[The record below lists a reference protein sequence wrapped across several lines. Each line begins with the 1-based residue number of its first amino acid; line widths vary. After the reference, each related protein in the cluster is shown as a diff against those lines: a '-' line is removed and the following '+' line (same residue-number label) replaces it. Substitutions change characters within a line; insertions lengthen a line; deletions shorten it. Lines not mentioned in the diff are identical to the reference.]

1 MWDKIDREMTSI
13 CYAWLSL
20 NIIILQIVALLNMTF
35 FYIFYPCLTFYFIIE
50 DLFSNP
56 YLSVLF
62 HKYKIFDIHL
72 SSTMI
77 KLAFTAAR
85 RNLNTLISA
94 TFALPKHELLSVE
107 LVLSRCP
114 PYPPP

>member
-13 CYAWLSL
+13 GYAWLSL

-56 YLSVLF
+56 YL
-62 HKYKIFDIHL
+62 
-72 SSTMI
+72 I
-77 KLAFTAAR
+77 KCI
-85 RNLNTLISA
+85 IS
-94 TFALPKHELLSVE
+94 
-107 LVLSRCP
+107 
-114 PYPPP
+114 